1 MGKSEFRSAGA
12 ASPRI
17 DPGTLRELQP
27 VVASLGPELWLIAVQ
42 ADVLHY
48 WIVQKGGESFQE
60 KFADS
65 GSYEFGP
72 SS

>member
-17 DPGTLRELQP
+17 DPGTYENSSQWLP
-27 VVASLGPELWLIAVQ
+27 VWVPELWLIAVQ

-48 WIVQKGGESFQE
+48 WDSAEGG
-60 KFADS
+60 
-65 GSYEFGP
+65 
-72 SS
+72 